1 MGVGAMKQRILVVD
15 DEVGIRT
22 LLRRVLCGSGYQ
34 VETAGDGKEALEK
47 LESFRPDAMLLDLKM
62 PVMDGLETLQHLG
75 ADNGRPP
82 AIVLTAHSTV
92 ETAVQA
98 MKLGAFDYLTKPF
111 DVEEIKV
118 VVQKALQVNDLQ
130 EEVRGLRREV
140 QEQYGPDQVIG
151 HDPRML
157 QIGEMIQRIAKSRS
171 SVLIEGESGT
181 GKELIA
187 RAIHYL
193 SPRAKR
199 PFVKVNCAALSETLL
214 ESELFGHEKG
224 AFTGAERSRQGR
236 FQAATGGS
244 ILLDEISEMSPK
256 LQAKLLRVLQEKEIN
271 RVGGDETIPID
282 VRVLATTNRRLEKE
296 ITGGRFRE
304 DLFFRLN
311 VVRIEFPP
319 LRERPGDI
327 PVLVEHFIE
336 KFNHE
341 MGRRFTGVSD
351 AAMEAFQRYSW
362 PGNVREL
369 QNAVERAI
377 VLGEEPLIQRED
389 LPGSVQGEAEQANA
403 AALPVGI
410 TLAEAEKRLIV
421 ETLRSLG
428 GNRTRAA
435 ETLKISIRTLRN
447 KIKEYQAEEPTLNL

>member
-1 MGVGAMKQRILVVD
+1 
-15 DEVGIRT
+15 
-22 LLRRVLCGSGYQ
+22 LLRRVLSGVGYR
-34 VETAGDGKEALEK
+34 VETAADGQEALEK
-47 LESFRPDAMLLDLKM
+47 VGTFQPDALLLDLKM
-62 PVMDGLETLQHLG
+62 PVMDGLETLRRLG
-75 ADNGRPP
+75 ENNGRPP
-82 AIVLTAHSTV
+82 TVVLTAHSTV

-140 QEQYGPDQVIG
+140 QGQYGLERVIG
-151 HDPRML
+151 KDPRML
-157 QIGEMIQRIAKSRS
+157 HICEMIQRIAQSRS

-236 FQAATGGS
+236 FQAAEGGS

-256 LQAKLLRVLQEKEIN
+256 LQAKLLRVLQEREIN
-271 RVGGDETIPID
+271 RVGGDETIAID
-282 VRVLATTNRRLEKE
+282 VRVLATTNRRLEEE
-296 ITGGRFRE
+296 IEAGRFRE

-311 VVRIEFPP
+311 VVRIAFPP

-327 PVLVEHFIE
+327 PLLASHFVE
-336 KFNHE
+336 KYNHE
-341 MGRRFTGVSD
+341 MGRRFTGIS
-351 AAMEAFQRYSW
+351 ASALEALQSYAW

-369 QNAVERAI
+369 QNAIERAI
-377 VLGEEPLIQRED
+377 VLGEEPEIQREA
-389 LPGSVQGEAEQANA
+389 LPRSVQGDSRASIAGGM
-403 AALPVGI
+403 PVGI
-410 TLAEAEKRLIV
+410 TLAEAEKRLIQ
-421 ETLRSLG
+421 ETLRLHE
-428 GNRTRAA
+428 GNRTRTA
-435 ETLKISIRTLRN
+435 ETLDISIRTLRN
-447 KIKEYQAEEPTLNL
+447 KLKEYQEQDLALSV